1 MEDKKWDFGSIFMI
15 GGGLFGIFITVAA
28 LKDPNYE
35 GSVSLFLPTII
46 CGLIG
51 MFIGSAIDKGMKK

>member
-1 MEDKKWDFGSIFMI
+1 MI

-46 CGLIG
+46 CGVIG